1 MFRRQQMKLCQGY
14 TAEKIN
20 NDGIKEL
27 CYELIRI
34 TVKDIRMTYKCDDNY
49 KIPHLKYLERVL
61 KDGWFCEALDID
73 GQWIYDN
80 TIRRCER
87 DKARAIERDKKA
99 GEETKQISKSDV
111 SVRQE

>member
-1 MFRRQQMKLCQGY
+1 MMLCQGY
-14 TAEKIN
+14 SAENLN

-34 TVKDIRMTYKCDDNY
+34 TVKDIRMTYKSDDNY
-49 KIPHLKYLERVL
+49 RIPHLKYLERTL
-61 KDGWFCEALDID
+61 KDGWFCKALDID

-87 DKARAIERDKKA
+87 DKARALERDKKIR
-99 GEETKQISKSDV
+99 EETEQISQGDV
-111 SVRQE
+111 SICQE